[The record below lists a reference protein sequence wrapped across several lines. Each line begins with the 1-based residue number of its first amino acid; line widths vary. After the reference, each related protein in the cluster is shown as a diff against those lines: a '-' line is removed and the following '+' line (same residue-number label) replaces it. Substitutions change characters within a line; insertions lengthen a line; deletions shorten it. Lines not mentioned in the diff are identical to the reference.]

1 MQLKPN
7 KKSFLIKGLKI
18 KFSLTMILFT
28 FATTP
33 EPQMFDGYL
42 DGLKDELEIC
52 YMKLFYKI
60 INLTRRHV
68 NQLKIRVEERIPELE
83 ASSYT
88 ALVKR

>member
-33 EPQMFDGYL
+33 EPQMFDGY
-42 DGLKDELEIC
+42 
-52 YMKLFYKI
+52 
-60 INLTRRHV
+60 RRI
-68 NQLKIRVEERIPELE
+68 KRRIGNMLYEVILQNNKP
-83 ASSYT
+83 Y
-88 ALVKR
+88 